1 MSLGHETDIQNKIF
15 KMKKKH
21 AFSLILTLFC
31 TVLLG
36 QNELIINIPNR
47 TTTSLSGPWNYI
59 IDPYE
64 NGFYNYRYE
73 PFENQE
79 NPGNGAFFMNA
90 KAQNPQDLV
99 EYNFDK
105 TDTLHVPGDWNTQ
118 KEKLAYYEGSLWY
131 KKSFDYDKAQ
141 DSNRVFIYFGAS
153 NYETDVYLNG
163 KKLGKHI
170 GGFTPFNF
178 EATHLLKEKDNFLVV
193 KVDNKRKKEGVPTLN
208 TDWWNY
214 GGLTRD
220 VQVVETPSTF
230 IQDYF
235 IQLDP
240 DNNTQINCNI
250 TLNGND
256 IASKKVR
263 ISIPELNI
271 NKVFTTDQKGVISQ
285 EITVANV
292 MYWSTDSPTLYD
304 VILSTDGEDLKDQ
317 IGFRTIK
324 TEGSK
329 ILLNDTP
336 IFLKGISIHEES
348 PLRGGRGHS
357 KEDALQLLQWAQEL
371 GCNYVRLA
379 HYPHN
384 EQMVRLA
391 DEMGI
396 LVWEENPV
404 YWTIDW
410 KNPDT
415 YANAQNQLS
424 EVIARDKNRAS
435 VIIWSMANETPTSEA
450 RNSFLN
456 KLTKFTRQRDPSR
469 LISAALEQS
478 NYKGNPLVRTIS
490 DPFAKEVDIL
500 SFNQYI
506 GWYDGPIEKCQTI
519 QWKIDVDK
527 PVLISEFGAGAKY
540 GLRGKK
546 DARWTEEYQEYL
558 YQETLKMID
567 PIEQL
572 SGFSPWILIDFKS
585 PRRVLPEIQEGWNR
599 KGLLSEKGEKKKAFY
614 TLQQYYKQKK
624 GLD

>member
-1 MSLGHETDIQNKIF
+1 
-15 KMKKKH
+15 MKK
-21 AFSLILTLFC
+21 TVLFC
-31 TVLLG
+31 FVFLSIWHSINGQEQLL
-36 QNELIINIPNR
+36 INTYNR
-47 TTTSLSGPWNYI
+47 ETTSLSGPWHYI
-59 IDPYE
+59 VDPYE

-79 NPGNGAFFMNA
+79 NPGNGAFFNNA
-90 KAQNPQDLV
+90 KAQTPADLV
-99 EYNFDK
+99 EYDFDK
-105 TDTLHVPGDWNTQ
+105 MDTLHVPGDWNTQ
-118 KEKLAYYEGSLWY
+118 KEKLTYYEGSLWY
-131 KKSFDYDKAQ
+131 KKSFDYAFAKSD
-141 DSNRVFIYFGAS
+141 NRAFIYFGAS

-214 GGLTRD
+214 GGITRD
-220 VQVVETPSTF
+220 VQIVETQATF
-230 IQDYF
+230 IQDYA

-240 DNNTQINCNI
+240 ENNKKINCKI
-250 TLNGND
+250 RLNGD
-256 IASKKVR
+256 EKGDKKVTL
-263 ISIPELNI
+263 SIPELDI
-271 NKVFTTDQKGVISQ
+271 KQEFTTNQEGEISSS
-285 EITVANV
+285 ISASTIN
-292 MYWSTDSPTLYD
+292 YWSVNDPCLYD
-304 VILSTDGEDLKDQ
+304 VVLTIDEEILNDQ
-317 IGFRTIK
+317 IGFRTI
-324 TEGSK
+324 TTQGSD
-329 ILLNDTP
+329 ILLNNQP
-336 IFLKGISIHEES
+336 VFLKGISIHEES
-348 PLRGGRGHS
+348 PIRGGRGHS
-357 KEDALQLLQWAQEL
+357 QEDAMQLLRYAQEL

-384 EQMVRLA
+384 EHMVRLA
-391 DEMGI
+391 DQMGI

-410 KNPDT
+410 ENPET
-415 YANAQNQLS
+415 YTNAQNQLS

-435 VIIWSMANETPTSEA
+435 VIIWSMANETPTSDA
-450 RNSFLN
+450 RNKFLN
-456 KLTKFTRQRDPSR
+456 KLATFTRQQDPTR

-490 DPFAKEVDIL
+490 DPYAKEVDIL

-527 PVLISEFGAGAKY
+527 PVLISEFGAGAKKGNY
-540 GLRGKK
+540 GNKN
-546 DARWTEEYQEYL
+546 ARWTEEYQEYL

-599 KGLLSEKGEKKKAFY
+599 KGLLSEKGEKKKAFF
-614 TLQQYYKQKK
+614 TLQEYYNKK
-624 GLD
+624 K